1 MTRLMGRKS
10 MAAALT
16 ALVLGLTACSSGG
29 NSGGNAADNAP
40 AGQNGGANA
49 NQTAGAAPD
58 AGDSKAFK
66 LWLGWTATINNDS
79 MVQKYWREHEPGI
92 DVQLEST
99 QGDAMTALNLK
110 LNTGGFDDAALFGR
124 SDIVNSSMIRSGSI
138 MPVEQY
144 FDMPDKYPGLASI
157 PKLYLDA
164 MKDKDGHIWS
174 IPTWFDQNPSDPWPG
189 WASGGWFV
197 RKDVLDKTGMT
208 MDDLKTIDGIENFLR
223 AAAKQKDASGKALI
237 PLSFLSDANDEN
249 IILSTF
255 GVSTATAG
263 GVIPVQKKDDG
274 SYEFIYDNPQ
284 YKAAYQWM
292 NKMYREGLID
302 AEAITDKAE
311 RYKEKTKSGRIAMN
325 VGGFFNMDAHIWE
338 ILDGPTEPAWYIDT
352 IPYPQV
358 PGVGKIGSN
367 QIVNPYPGNDLY
379 ISKNTKNLGA
389 ILKFVDYMLTPKP
402 EQQQVANEGPA
413 GVFWDWV
420 DKPLGLWKFTDEN
433 YQKLHDSGDAAKIAS
448 TNPALYAISSYSNE
462 WYPWWNYALTE
473 PKGRQKTIDF
483 TQAIGKMGGVRVA
496 EPYDM
501 VKAKPGGLW
510 EKYLPELENVRKE
523 YKAKLLMA
531 KDDKAFEAAWSDFQ
545 SALEKRA
552 HWSELKQEW
561 NATLQE
567 QTAASNG

>member
-1 MTRLMGRKS
+1 
-10 MAAALT
+10 MAAALA
-16 ALVLGLTACSSGG
+16 ALVLGLTACSSGNG
-29 NSGGNAADNAP
+29 GGISGGSAADNAA
-40 AGQNGGANA
+40 AGQNGTKTNSS
-49 NQTAGAAPD
+49 AGDAAD
-58 AGDSKAFK
+58 AGDSAGPKTFK

-79 MVQKYWREHEPGI
+79 MVQKYWREHDPGI

-124 SDIVNSSMIRSGSI
+124 SDIVNSSMIRSGDI
-138 MPVEQY
+138 LPMEKY

-157 PKLYLDA
+157 PKQYLDA

-189 WASGGWFV
+189 WASLGWFV
-197 RKDVLDKTGMT
+197 RTDVLENTGMT
-208 MDDLKTIDGIENFLR
+208 KDDLKTIDGIEKFLR

-249 IILSTF
+249 VILSTF

-263 GVIPVQKKDDG
+263 GVIPVEKKDDG

-302 AEAITDKAE
+302 PEAITDKSE

-325 VGGFFNMDAHIWE
+325 AGGFFNMDAHIWE

-352 IPYPQV
+352 IPYPQA
-358 PGVGKIGSN
+358 PGVSKIGAN

-379 ISKNTKNLGA
+379 ISKNTKDLDA

-402 EQQQVANEGPA
+402 EQQQIANEGPP

-420 DKPLGLWKFTDEN
+420 DKPLGLWKFIDSN
-433 YQKLHDSGDAAKIAS
+433 YQQLHDSGDAAKIAS
-448 TNPALYAISSYSNE
+448 TNPALYGLSSYSNE

-483 TQAIGKMGGVRVA
+483 TQAIGKMGGIRVA
-496 EPYDM
+496 QPYDM
-501 VKAKPGGLW
+501 VKAKPGGQW

-523 YKAKLLMA
+523 FKAKLIMA
-531 KDDKAFEAAWSDFQ
+531 KDDKGFEAAWNDFQ

-552 HWSELKQEW
+552 HWSDLKTEW

-567 QTAASNG
+567 QTAAANG

>member
-1 MTRLMGRKS
+1 MKVLTARKS
-10 MAAALT
+10 MALGLAALM
-16 ALVLGLTACSSGG
+16 LGLTACSSG
-29 NSGGNAADNAP
+29 NDGGNAASNAP
-40 AGQNGGANA
+40 ADGT
-49 NQTAGAAPD
+49 NQTANAP
-58 AGDSKAFK
+58 ANAGGSGDSAGSKTFK

-92 DVQLEST
+92 DVQLEAT

-110 LNTGGFDDAALFGR
+110 LNTGGFEDAALFNR
-124 SDIVNSSMIRSGSI
+124 SDIVNSSMIRSSSI
-138 MPVEQY
+138 LPVEKY
-144 FDMPDKYPGLASI
+144 FDMPDQYPGLASI

-174 IPTWFDQNPSDPWPG
+174 IPTWFDQHPEDPWPG

-197 RKDVLDKTGMT
+197 RKDILDKTGMK
-208 MDDLKTIDGIENFLR
+208 MDDLKTISGVENYLK
-223 AAAKQKDASGKALI
+223 AAAQQKDPSGKPYI
-237 PLSFLSDANDEN
+237 PLSFLSDASDEN

-255 GVSTATAG
+255 GVSTSTAG
-263 GVIPVQKKDDG
+263 GVIPVEKKDDG

-292 NKMYREGLID
+292 NQMYREGLID

-338 ILDGPTEPAWYIDT
+338 ILDGPTEPAWFYET

-358 PGVGKIGSN
+358 PGVDHIGAN

-379 ISKNTKNLGA
+379 ISKDTKNLNA
-389 ILKFVDYMLTPKP
+389 ILKFVDYMLTPKA

-420 DKPLGLWKFTDEN
+420 DKPLGLWKFTDAN
-433 YQKLHDSGDAAKIAS
+433 YQQLHDSGDAAKIAS
-448 TNPALYAISSYSNE
+448 TNPALYGISSYSNE
-462 WYPWWNYALTE
+462 WYPWWNYAVTD
-473 PKGRQKTIDF
+473 PKGRQKTIEF
-483 TQAIGKMGGVRVA
+483 TEAIGKMGGVRVA
-496 EPYDM
+496 QPYDM

-523 YKAKLLMA
+523 FKAKLLMA

-545 SALEKRA
+545 AALEKRA

-561 NATLQE
+561 NASLQE
-567 QTAASNG
+567 ETAPKA